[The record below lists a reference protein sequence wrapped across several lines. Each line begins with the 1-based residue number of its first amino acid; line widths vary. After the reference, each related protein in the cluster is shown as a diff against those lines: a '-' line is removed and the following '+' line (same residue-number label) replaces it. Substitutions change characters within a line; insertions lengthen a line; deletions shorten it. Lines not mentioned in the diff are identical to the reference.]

1 MPRLRID
8 RSSYK
13 RNSYFDARTSQ
24 PFAAKIN
31 TVTGAPMNKTSYA
44 AVVIL
49 SQLIIGCGSSNNGAF
64 AARSG
69 REAQQNERA
78 AIVERLIP
86 EEGALP
92 ENRLKDVLAAI
103 SMVDKGFEMEN
114 PTRERVRRHLLDRE
128 VTTLRRIETNVRT
141 IEKKRRD

>member
-1 MPRLRID
+1 
-8 RSSYK
+8 
-13 RNSYFDARTSQ
+13 
-24 PFAAKIN
+24 
-31 TVTGAPMNKTSYA
+31 MNKMSYA

-49 SQLIIGCGSSNNGAF
+49 SLLIIGCSSSNNGAF

-128 VTTLRRIETNVRT
+128 VTTLRRIETNVRA
-141 IEKKRRD
+141 IERKRRD

>member
-1 MPRLRID
+1 
-8 RSSYK
+8 
-13 RNSYFDARTSQ
+13 
-24 PFAAKIN
+24 
-31 TVTGAPMNKTSYA
+31 MNKMSYT

-49 SQLIIGCGSSNNGAF
+49 TLLIIGCGSRNDGAF

-69 REAQQNERA
+69 REAQQNERS
-78 AIVERLIP
+78 AIVQRLIP

-114 PTRERVRRHLLDRE
+114 PTRERVRRHLIDRE
-128 VTTLRRIETNVRT
+128 LTTLRRIETNVRA
-141 IEKKRRD
+141 IERKRRN

>member
-1 MPRLRID
+1 
-8 RSSYK
+8 
-13 RNSYFDARTSQ
+13 
-24 PFAAKIN
+24 
-31 TVTGAPMNKTSYA
+31 MNKMSYA

-49 SQLIIGCGSSNNGAF
+49 SLLIIGCGSSNNGAF

-92 ENRLKDVLAAI
+92 ANRLKDVLAAI

-128 VTTLRRIETNVRT
+128 VTTLRRIEANVRT
-141 IEKKRRD
+141 IEKKRKAAGQD

>member
-1 MPRLRID
+1 
-8 RSSYK
+8 
-13 RNSYFDARTSQ
+13 
-24 PFAAKIN
+24 
-31 TVTGAPMNKTSYA
+31 MNKMSYA

-49 SQLIIGCGSSNNGAF
+49 SLLIIGCGSSNNGAF

-92 ENRLKDVLAAI
+92 ANRLKDVLAAM

-128 VTTLRRIETNVRT
+128 LTTLRRIETNVRA
-141 IEKKRRD
+141 IERKRRD

>member
-1 MPRLRID
+1 MD
-8 RSSYK
+8 K
-13 RNSYFDARTSQ
+13 
-24 PFAAKIN
+24 
-31 TVTGAPMNKTSYA
+31 MNYA

-49 SQLIIGCGSSNNGAF
+49 TLLNIGCGSSNNGAF

-69 REAQQNERA
+69 REAQQNERS
-78 AIVERLIP
+78 AIVQRLIP

-128 VTTLRRIETNVRT
+128 VTTLRRIETNVRAL
-141 IEKKRRD
+141 EKKRRN

>member
-1 MPRLRID
+1 
-8 RSSYK
+8 
-13 RNSYFDARTSQ
+13 
-24 PFAAKIN
+24 
-31 TVTGAPMNKTSYA
+31 MNKKGYA

-49 SQLIIGCGSSNNGAF
+49 SLLIIGCGSSNNGAF

-69 REAQQNERA
+69 REAQQNERS
-78 AIVERLIP
+78 AILQRLIP

-92 ENRLKDVLAAI
+92 ENRLKDVSAAI

-128 VTTLRRIETNVRT
+128 VTTLRRIETNVRA
-141 IEKKRRD
+141 IERKRRD